1 MKRLRRVAWLVMVIA
16 DAGLLACLRRP
27 PGQVVK
33 SEPAPT

>member
-16 DAGLLACLRRP
+16 DCGIARLRP

-33 SEPAPT
+33 CEPAPT